1 MSSTE
6 ELKAKAERF
15 YAKTAL
21 ARADL
26 NRYISWHI
34 LGGKKFF
41 QRYYPELQRS
51 HTWIFIVACN
61 NSGTSLLQ
69 SILQNTN
76 QISTMEHEG
85 QRYTKMLGRAT
96 KKGYERVWSEYLD
109 ELRLTDKDSLEDLPR
124 LIHDWMRELS
134 NPLKNMIV
142 EKTTA
147 NSVRM
152 LWLQAAFPNSRFI
165 GLVRNGYAVIEGIR
179 RKGEKSVERGA
190 RHWNIVNKI
199 MLEDSKKLNHYF
211 PLKYENLVD
220 KSEDTIKE
228 LADFIGIDNYRL
240 LEAMK
245 HSYGFSTILGD
256 GQQKVNNLNQE
267 SIARLSDEDKNKIS
281 NIAAEML
288 EYYDYQS
295 PSIEKNVP
303 SQLC

>member
-1 MSSTE
+1 MSSIE
-6 ELKAKAERF
+6 DWKAKAERF

-26 NRYISWHI
+26 NRSISWHI

-41 QRYYPELQRS
+41 QRYYPELQHS

-69 SILQNTN
+69 SILKNTN
-76 QISTMEHEG
+76 QVSTMEHEG
-85 QRYTKMLGRAT
+85 QRYTRMLGRAT

-109 ELRLTDKDSLEDLPR
+109 ELRLTSDDSLENLPR

-134 NPLKNMIV
+134 IPLNNMIV

-152 LWLQAAFPNSRFI
+152 LWLQAAFPNTRFI
-165 GLVRNGYAVIEGIR
+165 GLVRNGYAVVEGIR
-179 RKGEKSVERGA
+179 RKGEKSIERGA
-190 RHWNIVNKI
+190 RHWNMVNKL
-199 MLEDSKKLNHYF
+199 MLDDSKKLNHYF
-211 PLKYENLVD
+211 SLKYENLVD
-220 KSEDTIKE
+220 KSEDTINE
-228 LADFIGIDNYRL
+228 LAEFIGIDNHRL
-240 LEAMK
+240 IEAME

-267 SIARLSDEDKNKIS
+267 SIARLSVKDKNIIS
-281 NIAAEML
+281 NTASEML
-288 EYYDYQS
+288 EYYDY
-295 PSIEKNVP
+295 PVIKI
-303 SQLC
+303 